1 MAQSCT
7 VTGMVLTSMPTG
19 EYDRRITILTKE
31 RGKITAFVRGARRPK
46 STMVAATKPFCFGE
60 FEAYEGRSAYTVVRA
75 SISNY
80 FQEISTDLEKT
91 GYGCYFLELADYF
104 SMENADCKNQLK
116 LLYQTLRALNVKSLD
131 PRLVRCIYELKTLVF
146 YGSYP
151 NFFSCMECGK
161 KENLNRFVKTARGTI
176 CGDCLPSVSGIR
188 LDAASLYA
196 LQYIVASPV
205 EKLYTF
211 TVKEHVLHILEQI
224 VRDAM
229 GMCTDREFKSLQ
241 FLDGI
246 SF

>member
-1 MAQSCT
+1 MGQQIT
-7 VTGMVLTSMPTG
+7 VTGMVLTSMPAG

-46 STMVAATKPFCFGE
+46 STMIAATNPFCFGE

-80 FQEISTDLEKT
+80 FQDIGTDLIKT
-91 GYGCYFLELADYF
+91 GYGCYFLELAGYF
-104 SMENADCKNQLK
+104 SMENADCKDQLK
-116 LLYQTLRALNVKSLD
+116 LLYQSLRALSVKSLD

-151 NFFSCMECGK
+151 NLFSCVTCGN
-161 KENLNRFVKTARGTI
+161 KEGIVQFLPSARGVL
-176 CGDCLPSVSGIR
+176 CKDCAQPASGVH

-211 TVKEHVLHILEQI
+211 TVAQEVLLTLERV
-224 VRDAM
+224 VRYGM
-229 GMCTDREFKSLQ
+229 RMCTDREFKSLQ

-246 SF
+246 SV